1 MNLVYSKIVIRNLHT
16 MKRKEM
22 QKVEGDKRGT
32 ETLRVMFIPFLVVRF
47 TFDLLT

>member
-1 MNLVYSKIVIRNLHT
+1 
-16 MKRKEM
+16 M

-32 ETLRVMFIPFLVVRF
+32 ETLDKRGTETLRVMSIPFLVVRF